1 MKNFGVVNTILIV
14 LLIGMVFAMLITGN
28 NVQDNSKDLEV
39 SKTIQREVAP
49 DKVRVVIA
57 ISSLG
62 KEIESAMDENTEINN
77 RITEFFSKDSSYTI
91 ETRNFQ
97 IRERNK
103 WDSDNEEYINTG
115 YEVYNTIE
123 ITTKELSLAGEILSN
138 AVKLGAYRIE
148 NLEYSLSKEATQA
161 LEIELVEQGVVKA
174 KEDAN
179 RLAELMGKKIK
190 SVKNIYTSEAYYP
203 IYNRNYYE
211 LSSAK
216 GESMLPVLSP
226 EMQTVTMN
234 VRVVFETK

>member
-1 MKNFGVVNTILIV
+1 MKNSGIVNTVLIV
-14 LLIGMVFAMLITGN
+14 LLIGMVLAILVTGN
-28 NVQDNSKDLEV
+28 NVRDNSEDLEV

-103 WDSDNEEYINTG
+103 WDSDNEEYVKTG

-123 ITTKELSLAGEILSN
+123 ITTKDLSLAGEILSS
-138 AVKLGAYRIE
+138 AVELGANRIE
-148 NLEYSLSKEATQA
+148 SLEYSLSKEEAQA
-161 LEIELVEQGVVKA
+161 LEIELIEEGVAKA

-179 RLAELMGKKIK
+179 RLAELMSKKIR
-190 SVKNIYTSEAYYP
+190 SVKNIYTNEAYYP
-203 IYNRNYYE
+203 VYNRNYYE
-211 LSSAK
+211 LSDAK

-226 EMQTVTMN
+226 EMQTVSMN

>member
-1 MKNFGVVNTILIV
+1 MKNSGLVNTVLIV
-14 LLIGMVFAMLITGN
+14 LLIGMVFAMLITDN
-28 NVQDNSKDLEV
+28 RVQDNSDDLEV

-49 DKVRVVIA
+49 DKVRVVLA
-57 ISSLG
+57 ISSVG
-62 KEIESAMDENTEINN
+62 EEVESAMDENTEINN
-77 RITEFFSKDSSYTI
+77 KITEFFSKDSRYTI

-103 WDSDNEEYINTG
+103 WDSDNEEYIKTG

-123 ITTKELSLAGEILSN
+123 ITTKELSLAGEILSS
-138 AVKLGAYRIE
+138 AVELGANRIE
-148 NLEYSLSKEATQA
+148 SVEYSLSKEEAQA
-161 LEIELVEQGVVKA
+161 LEIELVKEGVAKA

-179 RLAELMGKKIK
+179 RLAELMGKQIK
-190 SVKNIYTSEAYYP
+190 SVKNIYTSESYYP
-203 IYNRNYYE
+203 VYNRNYYE
-211 LSSAK
+211 LSDAK